1 MIVYSLE
8 FERLSS
14 SFAESV
20 LLNFNSEDQT
30 HTEVIETPRSG
41 DLIIFWTQ
49 DPKKKRDY
57 CDMFKWKNNGGKKPF
72 PVDNPVFYKSYF
84 HLQEEDGTINKNVIK
99 DVYVLVNKE
108 IPVLIHYLDKTKD
121 GNCEIDY
128 KIGPHGNIKNKNNAP
143 SYQRTL
149 PSVLTE
155 LREKVTS
162 NVPHLVYKDFSKKKG
177 ARDLKQCQ
185 NLRYAVNKLKR
196 FSFDELA
203 NIHLMHISLGFPNLI
218 VTAPDIRIVGIDD
231 ELLKET
237 KKTLAAFNKDNRV
250 CFQYD
255 TTFNLTGY
263 YVSKTH
269 NEFWRY
275 IKDILPEIE
284 EVGFIVT
291 DCEDGFRNAI
301 RHHLPNIPLFRCW
314 NHFWKSLERWVV
326 SNKRMSSDDVGFYCD
341 SVREL
346 FIQPTEQLYDR
357 QLKNKINGYVNSS
370 GNTVPGWKTDFTD
383 YYILNISKDVK
394 NLAAYAVKPIAK
406 RLFNN
411 FTGLTTNQSEG
422 LNNLLKMINKRNEV
436 PLDVIVLSVHQLS
449 IYYSNEVKLGFGNRG
464 NYGLKPEFQE
474 MCFLDTRYINIR
486 ESMAPSD
493 VVKSLTCDRQE
504 LLKLC
509 GVSFTPI
516 NTSEESSSEAS
527 EAEYVFEDLEYRSID
542 RSIDRSLNV
551 EYQLDDVVENINEL
565 FLHDNEQEDNSQKT
579 LSQSTKTATSTLNA
593 TLDCPSSDGEELE
606 EEQPFELK
614 NRYNSKIA
622 RALWFVNKKKI
633 NFDLDLKLYFI
644 TDEKNNCLQ
653 VKLLPKPTCTC
664 LEKQNCSHIL
674 AVQSINGIDISNSYK
689 MPNITQI
696 TKAKNS
702 GSTGRKRKGDAV
714 NTIEPLSSQ
723 TSNNNNNVSKYIKEL
738 LMNDYQ
744 DTLERIVKKNLKIKS
759 NMIVDNPSFLSDI
772 FPDDFDLDFL
782 ESYFFKNTWQVVK
795 VLIDQKIKNCHCPI
809 CSLLCLENS
818 IECDKCNYWYHFDCA
833 NVTKFYRT
841 GKGKNW
847 YCYKYGFKCSTK

>member
-1 MIVYSLE
+1 
-8 FERLSS
+8 
-14 SFAESV
+14 
-20 LLNFNSEDQT
+20 
-30 HTEVIETPRSG
+30 
-41 DLIIFWTQ
+41 
-49 DPKKKRDY
+49 
-57 CDMFKWKNNGGKKPF
+57 MFKWKNNGGKKPF
-72 PVDNPVFYKSYF
+72 PVDNPVFYKSFF

-128 KIGPHGNIKNKNNAP
+128 KTGPHGNIKNKNNEP

-162 NVPHLVYKDFSKKKG
+162 NVPHLVYKDFSKK
-177 ARDLKQCQ
+177 
-185 NLRYAVNKLKR
+185 KR

-231 ELLKET
+231 EFLKET
-237 KKTLAAFNKDNRV
+237 KKTL
-250 CFQYD
+250 
-255 TTFNLTGY
+255 TE
-263 YVSKTH
+263 TH
-269 NEFWRY
+269 NEFWRF
-275 IKDILPEIE
+275 IQAILPEIE

-291 DCEDGFRNAI
+291 DCEDGF
-301 RHHLPNIPLFRCW
+301 P
-314 NHFWKSLERWVV
+314 
-326 SNKRMSSDDVGFYCD
+326 
-341 SVREL
+341 
-346 FIQPTEQLYDR
+346 
-357 QLKNKINGYVNSS
+357 
-370 GNTVPGWKTDFTD
+370 
-383 YYILNISKDVK
+383 
-394 NLAAYAVKPIAK
+394 YAVKPIAK
-406 RLFNN
+406 RLFNT
-411 FTGLTTNQSEG
+411 FSGLTTNQSEG
-422 LNNLLKMINKRNEV
+422 LNNLLKMINTRNEV

-464 NYGLKPEFQE
+464 NNRLKPEFQE

-493 VVKSLTCDRQE
+493 VVKSLTCDRQK

-542 RSIDRSLNV
+542 RSLNV

-579 LSQSTKTATSTLNA
+579 LSQLTKTATSTLNA
-593 TLDCPSSDGEELE
+593 TLDCISSDGEELE

-614 NRYNSKIA
+614 NRYNLKIA
-622 RALWFVNKKKI
+622 RALWF
-633 NFDLDLKLYFI
+633 LYFI

-653 VKLLPKPTCTC
+653 VKLLPKPTSTC

-689 MPNITQI
+689 MPNITQM

-702 GSTGRKRKGDAV
+702 GSTGRKRKGHAV

-723 TSNNNNNVSKYIKEL
+723 TYIVTVLIEPHA
-738 LMNDYQ
+738 
-744 DTLERIVKKNLKIKS
+744 I
-759 NMIVDNPSFLSDI
+759 
-772 FPDDFDLDFL
+772 DFL
-782 ESYFFKNTWQVVK
+782 EN
-795 VLIDQKIKNCHCPI
+795 L
-809 CSLLCLENS
+809 
-818 IECDKCNYWYHFDCA
+818 
-833 NVTKFYRT
+833 
-841 GKGKNW
+841 
-847 YCYKYGFKCSTK
+847 